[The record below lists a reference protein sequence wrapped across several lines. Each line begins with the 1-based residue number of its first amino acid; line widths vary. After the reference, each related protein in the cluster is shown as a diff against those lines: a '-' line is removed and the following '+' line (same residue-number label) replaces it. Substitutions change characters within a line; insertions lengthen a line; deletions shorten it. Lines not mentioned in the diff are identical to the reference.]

1 MSTWRRLSPGGWCLV
16 LLTLAGCGRPEAPPP
31 SSPTNQEVG
40 NPAAAGTDSPAPPAS
55 TAANLE
61 GRAVEVTGPYVHRN
75 LAVFLIHSA
84 QQDPREFLTLDEGLT
99 GGQVVITEKDQEQ
112 VRELLIDNRSDRPLY
127 LQEGERIQGGK
138 QDRTIAAS
146 LVVAAH
152 SGRRPLPT
160 FCIEQSRWTEG
171 KGGRQFAFAGSAA
184 LAPKGVRGSAKFEK
198 EQGKVWSTVQAQKVS
213 ANKALMTANTNSSAN
228 EMLDA
233 PQAQAVA
240 KEYAEALAAVL
251 AKHPDAVGVAIA
263 VNGQF
268 EEADVYPNH
277 ALLRKLYPRLV
288 QSYAVQAALL
298 KDLGK
303 EAPRLSAGDVAAH
316 LQSGPAKSR
325 REDRLDPRNLLEVR
339 ELDNARFVCSTRYEG
354 QVVNWQV
361 MKKTGAVPPVGA
373 APAAPALG
381 RRAVLGSDW

>member
-1 MSTWRRLSPGGWCLV
+1 V
-16 LLTLAGCGRPEAPPP
+16 
-31 SSPTNQEVG
+31 
-40 NPAAAGTDSPAPPAS
+40 
-55 TAANLE
+55 NLD

-75 LAVFLIHSA
+75 LTVFLIHSG
-84 QQDPREFLTLDEGLT
+84 QQDPRDFLTLDEGLT
-99 GGQVVITEKDQEQ
+99 EGAVAITEKDKEQ
-112 VRELLIDNRSDRPLY
+112 VRELLIDNQSDRPLY

-152 SGRRPLPT
+152 SGRQPLPT

-171 KGGRQFAFAGSAA
+171 KGGRQFAFSSSAA
-184 LAPKGVRGSAKFEK
+184 LAPKGVRGAAKFEK
-198 EQGKVWSTVQAQKVS
+198 EQGKVWNTVQVQKASAQT
-213 ANKALMTANTNSSAN
+213 ALMTANTNSSAN

-240 KEYAEALAAVL
+240 KEYAEALAEAL
-251 AKHPDAVGVAIA
+251 DKHPDAVGVALA

-277 ALLRKLYPRLV
+277 ALLRKLFPRLV

-298 KDLGK
+298 KDLAK
-303 EAPRLSAGDVAAH
+303 EAPRLSAPEVAAH
-316 LQSGPAKSR
+316 LQNGPAKSR
-325 REDRLDPRNLLEVR
+325 REERLGPQNLLEIR

-354 QVVNWQV
+354 QLVNWQV
-361 MKKTGAVPPVGA
+361 MKKTGAGA
-373 APAAPALG
+373 APASPAGVAAAPG
-381 RRAVLGSDW
+381 RRAILGSDW